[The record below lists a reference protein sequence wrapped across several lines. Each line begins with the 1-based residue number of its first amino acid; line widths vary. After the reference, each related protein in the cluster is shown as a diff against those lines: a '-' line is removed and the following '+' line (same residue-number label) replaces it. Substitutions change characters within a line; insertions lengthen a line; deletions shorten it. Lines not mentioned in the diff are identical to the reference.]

1 MNKFVKKY
9 IFFAA
14 FWVIAVLAAV
24 LFLPNISQVTAEHGQ
39 TKIPANMQ
47 SQVAENIQKHWGHH
61 ISDTRQVVLVYN
73 NGDKK
78 IDTGKQANID
88 HTVSKLK
95 NNADYYGIKGV
106 TSANENAATK
116 KQLISKDG
124 TTELV
129 QLNVSKKD
137 SVETMN
143 NKLKKGAKT
152 SNLKSYVTGSDVL
165 NDDMRQSMIDGI
177 KQTEVIAAVFILIVL
192 IIVFRSP
199 IVPLISLLTVGVS
212 FIVSLSVVINMAKY
226 MGFPLSNFTQVFM
239 VVVLFGI
246 GTDYNILLYD
256 RFKDNLGQGMDKV
269 EATVDARK
277 RAGKTILYSGGSVLI
292 GFFAL
297 GLAKFSIYQS
307 GVAVAIGVVVL
318 LLVLLSLNPFFMAL
332 LGKTMYWPAKNLS
345 PKKRGSRIWHFLSSH
360 SVAHPIIAIA
370 LVLVITLPLIFF
382 TGKSS
387 LNYDN
392 SVELSDSLP
401 SKQGLNTVQQHF
413 SKGTAEPSTIYIQ
426 SKHKVNNEKSMM
438 EIDRIT
444 RQLKKNKEIKTVA
457 SVTQPSGEPVNQ
469 LYLNNQLGTLN
480 SKMQQANAG
489 LSQIQAGANAGLN
502 KINQGMQQ
510 SNEYLTGLQDSAAAA
525 NTFYIPNQ
533 VLKSKTFKQSLNNYV
548 SSNDKIT
555 NITVV
560 LKDNPSNAKSMNLVK
575 NVQNQVKQSL
585 KGTSLNDATV
595 AIGGETAT
603 MSDTHDIASQ
613 DFFRTAV
620 IMLVGILIAL
630 MFVTRSILQPLYIEG
645 TLILTYFTSLT
656 LTRLFSETFLGQSM
670 LTWNTPFFT
679 FIMLIALGVDYSIF
693 LMMRYRETTDGSPAE
708 RIVSSANYIGVVV
721 LSAAVILGGTFAAL
735 IPSGILTLI
744 QVAIGVIIGLIILVI
759 ILPIL
764 LPAAI
769 RLTYQPISFK
779 RNKN

>member
-143 NKLKKGAKT
+143 NKLKKGTKT

-212 FIVSLSVVINMAKY
+212 FIVSLSVVMNMAKY

-345 PKKRGSRIWHFLSSH
+345 PKKRGSRI
-360 SVAHPIIAIA
+360 
-370 LVLVITLPLIFF
+370 
-382 TGKSS
+382 
-387 LNYDN
+387 
-392 SVELSDSLP
+392 
-401 SKQGLNTVQQHF
+401 
-413 SKGTAEPSTIYIQ
+413 
-426 SKHKVNNEKSMM
+426 
-438 EIDRIT
+438 
-444 RQLKKNKEIKTVA
+444 
-457 SVTQPSGEPVNQ
+457 
-469 LYLNNQLGTLN
+469 
-480 SKMQQANAG
+480 
-489 LSQIQAGANAGLN
+489 
-502 KINQGMQQ
+502 
-510 SNEYLTGLQDSAAAA
+510 
-525 NTFYIPNQ
+525 
-533 VLKSKTFKQSLNNYV
+533 
-548 SSNDKIT
+548 
-555 NITVV
+555 
-560 LKDNPSNAKSMNLVK
+560 
-575 NVQNQVKQSL
+575 
-585 KGTSLNDATV
+585 
-595 AIGGETAT
+595 
-603 MSDTHDIASQ
+603 
-613 DFFRTAV
+613 
-620 IMLVGILIAL
+620 
-630 MFVTRSILQPLYIEG
+630 
-645 TLILTYFTSLT
+645 
-656 LTRLFSETFLGQSM
+656 
-670 LTWNTPFFT
+670 
-679 FIMLIALGVDYSIF
+679 
-693 LMMRYRETTDGSPAE
+693 
-708 RIVSSANYIGVVV
+708 
-721 LSAAVILGGTFAAL
+721 
-735 IPSGILTLI
+735 
-744 QVAIGVIIGLIILVI
+744 
-759 ILPIL
+759 
-764 LPAAI
+764 
-769 RLTYQPISFK
+769 
-779 RNKN
+779 